1 MSATV
6 VCQWVLGLS
15 QLVLRL
21 SQAKTLAW
29 IVSGSLQVRQFSLA
43 NLAAELLAETS
54 YKHKLKRLDRF
65 LSNDRIQPAKAYKPF
80 LQKLLRKRKKR
91 LIAALDWTQ
100 FGSLHTLA
108 LVAVFK
114 GRAIPLFWTTVSQ
127 AGLYKQQTWREKELL
142 TAFKDG
148 LPKGLKVV
156 LLADRGFG
164 KTDLA
169 RHCQELHLDYLIR
182 IQPNVQIRCKQHTGL
197 LKTYGVQPG
206 QCHVLR
212 EAQFRK
218 RHPVCQQVIVCH
230 RRRKQA
236 EVWYLMSSLQ
246 AAATRLVT
254 LYSKRMTIEESFRD
268 QKSHGHGFCL
278 GDTLIHTPERL
289 DRFLLVLAIVYLLLC
304 GLGLHAKA
312 EYSPAC
318 WSSNKRE
325 QDQSV
330 LSIARRMLKLLQLP
344 PEQAVEALRSALTD
358 IVPKWG

>member
-1 MSATV
+1 MSAV
-6 VCQWVLGLS
+6 AVCQWVLGLS

-29 IVSGSLQVRQFSLA
+29 IVSGSLHVRQFTLA
-43 NLAAELLAETS
+43 SLAAELLAETS

-65 LSNDRIQPAKAYKPF
+65 LSNDRIQPAKAFEPF
-80 LQKLLRKRKKR
+80 LQKLLKRRKKR

-114 GRAIPLFWTTVSQ
+114 GRAVPLFWNTVDQ
-127 AGLYKQQTWREKELL
+127 AGLYKQQTRLEKQMLS
-142 TAFKDG
+142 AFKDS

-156 LLADRGFG
+156 VPADRGFG

-169 RHCQELHLDYLIR
+169 KHCQELGLDYLIR
-182 IQPNVQIRCKQHTGL
+182 IQPNVRIRCERHTGL
-197 LKTYGVQPG
+197 LKTDLVQPG

-212 EAQFRK
+212 EVQFRK
-218 RHPVCQQVIVCH
+218 NHPVCQQVIVC
-230 RRRKQA
+230 RKRRKQA
-236 EVWYLMSSLQ
+236 EVWYLMSSLM
-246 AAATRLVT
+246 AAATQLVA

-268 QKSHGHGFCL
+268 QKSHRSGFSL

-312 EYSPAC
+312 EYSPSC
-318 WSSNKRE
+318 WSSNNRE
-325 QDQSV
+325 QEQSV
-330 LSIARRMLKLLQLP
+330 LTIARRMLGLIQILP
-344 PEQAVEALRSALTD
+344 SQAVTALRTALTEAA
-358 IVPKWG
+358 PNWG

>member
-1 MSATV
+1 MSAAV

-15 QLVLRL
+15 LNVLRL
-21 SQAKTLAW
+21 SQAKTLSW
-29 IVSGSLQVRQFSLA
+29 IVSGSLHVRQFSLA
-43 NLAAELLAETS
+43 GLATELEAETS

-65 LSNDRIQPAKAYKPF
+65 LSNDHIQPDKAFEPF
-80 LQKLLRKRKKR
+80 RQKLLKKRKKR
-91 LIAALDWTQ
+91 LIVALDWTQ

-114 GRAIPLFWTTVSQ
+114 GRAIPLFWTTVDQ
-127 AGLYKQQTWREKELL
+127 AGLYKQQTRLEKQMLS
-142 TAFKDG
+142 AFKDC
-148 LPKGLKVV
+148 LPQGLKVV
-156 LLADRGFG
+156 VLADRGFG

-169 RHCQELHLDYLIR
+169 KHCQQLGLDYLIR
-182 IQPNVQIRCKQHTGL
+182 IQPNVQIRCEQHSGL
-197 LKTYGVQPG
+197 LKTYEVQPG
-206 QCHVLR
+206 QCHVLKDV
-212 EAQFRK
+212 QFRK
-218 RHPVCQQVIVCH
+218 HHPVCQQVIVCR
-230 RRRKQA
+230 RRRKRA

-246 AAATRLVT
+246 IAAARLVT

-268 QKSHGHGFCL
+268 QKSQRSGFCL

-289 DRFLLVLAIVYLLLC
+289 DRLLLVLAIVYLLLC

-318 WSSNKRE
+318 WSSNKRD

-344 PEQAVEALRSALTD
+344 PEQAVDALRSALTD
-358 IVPKWG
+358 VVPKWG